1 MMKILLLGA
10 TGFIGRN
17 LKEAWANRYD
27 LASPT
32 SRELDLLDAEAV
44 ESYLREGRFDVVL
57 HTANTNHL
65 IHPEREPYIL
75 EHNLRMF
82 YNLERCRDLY
92 GKLYYFGS
100 GAEYDMR
107 HYVPQMPESYFEA
120 HIPQDPYGFSKYIM
134 SKQATGNIYDLRL
147 FGVFGKYEEWQRRF
161 ISNMVYRNLTG
172 QVLQMNQNMYFD
184 YLYVNDLIP
193 ILEWFLS
200 HEPAHH
206 HYNVCSGQR
215 VELLSLARMV
225 IEETGIPGEITIL
238 QDGLKTEYTGS
249 NRRLEEELGG
259 LRFTPVRIA
268 VQELIQYYQE
278 HGFEKPRR
286 VT

>member
-1 MMKILLLGA
+1 MKILLLGA

-215 VELLSLARMV
+215 IELLSLARMV

-286 VT
+286 AT